1 MMALLFALAA
11 TAVFLALLVSLF
23 LYLVVQKRR
32 ENRRHAQLCALK
44 ERYHLP
50 LLRYLLGEEEQL
62 PLLSSPLEREAMM
75 ELLDHFALLLKGEQV
90 QERIRTLA
98 EMHFQ
103 GWLRR
108 RLSSRHWSERM
119 NALFLIED
127 LQVKAML
134 PEMERLYRTD
144 RVTRGEEAK
153 LLAIFAQFDHSPV
166 VAYVLEPKYELT
178 EFTYRAIFGHMS
190 ERLLRQVEQRFD
202 ELPRA
207 GKCAFIDMIGIR
219 RRRERSFLLELLTS
233 DELELRVRALK
244 AMAEIGMPLEAARL
258 ERHLCSP
265 HWQERLMAARLA
277 GKCRE
282 ERLLPLLYER
292 LGDRSFVV
300 RSEAAAAIARLPG
313 GRAVLRTAARTAA
326 DRYARDMAKQWLQ
339 GEGG

>member
-1 MMALLFALAA
+1 VMALLVVFTAAIALFAVLI
-11 TAVFLALLVSLF
+11 VLF
-23 LYLVVQKRR
+23 LHLVVRKWR
-32 ENRRHAQLCALK
+32 ENRRQARLRVYK
-44 ERYHLP
+44 ERHRLW
-50 LLRYLLGEEEQL
+50 LLRYLLGEEEQMLL
-62 PLLSSPLEREAMM
+62 PASPLEREAMM
-75 ELLDHFALLLKGEQV
+75 ELLDHFASLLNGEQV

-103 GWLRR
+103 GWLHR

-134 PEMERLYRTD
+134 PEMERLYRSN
-144 RVTRGEEAK
+144 RVTKGEAAK
-153 LLAIFAQFDHSPV
+153 LLAIFAQFDYSPV
-166 VAYVLEPKYELT
+166 VAYVLEPKYKLT
-178 EFTYRAIFGHMS
+178 EFSYRVIFGHMS

-219 RRRERSFLLELLTS
+219 RRGERSFLLELLTS

-244 AMAEIGMPLEAARL
+244 AMAEIGVSIEATKL
-258 ERHLCSP
+258 DCHLRSP
-265 HWQERLMAARLA
+265 HWQERLMAVRLA

-292 LGDRSFVV
+292 LADRSFAV
-300 RSEAAAAIARLPG
+300 RSEAAASIVRLPG
-313 GRAVLRTAARTAA
+313 GRAMLHKAACTAE
-326 DRYARDMAKQWLQ
+326 DRYARDMAKQWI
-339 GEGG
+339 GEEG

>member
-1 MMALLFALAA
+1 MALLVVTAAAVALF
-11 TAVFLALLVSLF
+11 TLLSNLF
-23 LYLVVQKRR
+23 LYLVVRKWREKRR
-32 ENRRHAQLCALK
+32 QVRICAYK
-44 ERYHLP
+44 ERHRLG

-62 PLLSSPLEREAMM
+62 LLPASPLEREAMI
-75 ELLDHFALLLKGEQV
+75 ELLDHFAALLKGEQV
-90 QERIRTLA
+90 QARIRALA
-98 EMHFQ
+98 EEHFQ

-127 LQVKAML
+127 LRMQVMV
-134 PEMERLYRTD
+134 PEMERLYRSD

-153 LLAIFAQFDHSPV
+153 LLAIFAQFDYSPV

-178 EFTYRAIFGHMS
+178 EFAYRVIFGHMS

-202 ELPRA
+202 ELPPA
-207 GKCAFIDMIGIR
+207 GKCAFVDMIGIR
-219 RRRERSFLLELLTS
+219 RREERSFLLELLAS

-244 AMAEIGMPLEAARL
+244 AMAEIGMKLEAARL
-258 ERHLCSP
+258 EQHLCSP
-265 HWQERLMAARLA
+265 YWQERLMAARLA

-292 LGDRSFVV
+292 LSDRSFVV

-313 GRAVLRTAARTAA
+313 GRAVLRTAARTAS
-326 DRYARDMAKQWLQ
+326 DRYARDMARQWLR
-339 GEGG
+339 GEE